1 MQKVRQQA
9 KARHREA
16 IKSVKQP
23 PQDQS
28 YLFGVKKAQDD
39 FSMRHQ
45 VMLKGYLK
53 LIRAEDIVISGA
65 NRKMKNN
72 MKDKMIYLLARQVF
86 EDFDEIL
93 LLCGNGYSTGGL
105 KILRGMFERTVTV
118 CYLQKH
124 PDDIER
130 YYKYYYVRRRKEISA
145 VRQTFPKALPT
156 ERLEQFETEYEEV
169 KELFQVPVCEVCK
182 VKECQ
187 LCKRTRDNHSWIRKD
202 ILQLA
207 KEAEHFDPVV
217 YLGYYRPMQESH
229 ATAQSIVHRVRFN
242 ASGRWE
248 YVEGAK
254 PEMDDHIF
262 VVAHFLLIRAI
273 EALGLQFNV
282 RIKTRLSKLY
292 GVYVK
297 ILKANTPRKPVSK

>member
-1 MQKVRQQA
+1 MRKVGHQA
-9 KARHREA
+9 KVRHREA
-16 IKSVKQP
+16 RKHVKQP
-23 PQDQS
+23 PQDRS
-28 YLFGVKKAQDD
+28 YLFGVKKAQHD
-39 FSMRHQ
+39 FSERHQ
-45 VMLKGYLK
+45 VLLKEYLK
-53 LIRAEDIVISGA
+53 LIRAEDIVVSGA
-65 NRKMKNN
+65 SRKMKN

-86 EDFDEIL
+86 EAFDEIL
-93 LLCGNGYSTGGL
+93 LLCGNGYSAGGL
-105 KILRGMFERTVTV
+105 KILRGMFERTITV

-130 YYKYYYVRRRKEISA
+130 YQKYFYVRRRKEISA
-145 VRQTFPKALPT
+145 IRRTFPKALPID
-156 ERLEQFETEYEEV
+156 RLEEFEKDYEDV
-169 KELFQVPVCEVCK
+169 RELFQVPVCEVCK

-187 LCKRTRDNHSWIRKD
+187 HCKRTRDNHSWIRKD

-217 YLGYYRPMQESH
+217 YMGYYRPMQESH

-262 VVAHFLLIRAI
+262 VVAHYLLIRAI
-273 EALGLQFNV
+273 EALGLQFN
-282 RIKTRLSKLY
+282 IDIEARLDRLLK
-292 GVYVK
+292 VYVS
-297 ILKANTPRKPVSK
+297 ILKKLTPRKTVKA